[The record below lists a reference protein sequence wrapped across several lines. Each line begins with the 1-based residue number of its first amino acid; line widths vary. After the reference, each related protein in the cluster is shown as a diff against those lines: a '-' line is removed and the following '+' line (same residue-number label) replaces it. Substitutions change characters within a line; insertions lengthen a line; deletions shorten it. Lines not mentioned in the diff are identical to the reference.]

1 MGKGVKRLWPS
12 RRGRFGK
19 LQEGKQESKAKE
31 LGPTR
36 NTQNQGCLGTV
47 EQSGHFYDTAGQ
59 GIGKEWPEPLGTRTL
74 LYNKSQCLGA
84 KIESSL

>member
-1 MGKGVKRLWPS
+1 MQKEELWPS

-19 LQEGKQESKAKE
+19 LWEGKQESKAKE
-31 LGPTR
+31 LGPKR
-36 NTQNQGCLGTV
+36 NTQNQGCIGTAG
-47 EQSGHFYDTAGQ
+47 QSGHFYDIAGQ
-59 GIGKEWPEPLGTRTL
+59 EMGKGWPEALGTRML